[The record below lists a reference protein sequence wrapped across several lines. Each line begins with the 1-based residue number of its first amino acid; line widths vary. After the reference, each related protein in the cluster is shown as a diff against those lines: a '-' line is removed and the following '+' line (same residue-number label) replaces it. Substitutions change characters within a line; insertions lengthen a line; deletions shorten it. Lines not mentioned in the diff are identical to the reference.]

1 MSLKPDPASLDFFV
15 CIRDTSPTTICG
27 MEFRGPY
34 RFQAALAHL
43 KHRHGVLLE
52 PLLDLC
58 TNCEQV
64 FSTPLQ
70 GCIHFLTHALNIIQS
85 SRHMASSTNYEEY
98 SVDHDLA
105 LRKLLD
111 PLNTMILSLTD
122 AEDYIFTD
130 HPPPQTP
137 AVPEEPEEPEELEEP
152 EEPEEPEELEEQ
164 D

>member
-34 RFQAALAHL
+34 RFQAALDHL

-130 HPPPQTP
+130 HPPPQLLP
-137 AVPEEPEEPEELEEP
+137 QEP